1 MKENVTKISPPFPD
15 GESPNYII
23 PDTYTDYRYALGRIG
38 NNPIVTICMNP
49 SAANEQ
55 TSDRTI
61 NTIIKISKALN
72 YDGWVV
78 FNLYPERATNAS
90 NIVSYNEEWSE
101 NNVNIIIDFLIQ
113 KNIKEVF
120 GAWGNDNGIESL
132 VKGKQKLLITLKAH
146 NIKVYYFGTLTK
158 SGNPRHILQRQ
169 EKRDLTKKSYINF

>member
-72 YDGWVV
+72 YDG
-78 FNLYPERATNAS
+78 
-90 NIVSYNEEWSE
+90 I
-101 NNVNIIIDFLIQ
+101 
-113 KNIKEVF
+113 
-120 GAWGNDNGIESL
+120 
-132 VKGKQKLLITLKAH
+132 
-146 NIKVYYFGTLTK
+146 
-158 SGNPRHILQRQ
+158 
-169 EKRDLTKKSYINF
+169 